1 MRVRSRCVVVDVLRM
16 SSRFRGPRCR
26 CPFPN
31 KPLTPAC
38 PTRTWTRRPAASR
51 VLDVAQLWRIDDRTI
66 AETTHRSS
74 SPAMRVFIVLVHVQK
89 INMPSFPLSHIDLQT
104 DAVERVL
111 GLSAS
116 SCCGRDASESAS
128 SRWHTCTS
136 AQRKC
141 IHLHGA
147 SIKKASDLQM
157 DAEPEVQGLGAQRA

>member
-1 MRVRSRCVVVDVLRM
+1 M
-16 SSRFRGPRCR
+16 STC
-26 CPFPN
+26 
-31 KPLTPAC
+31 
-38 PTRTWTRRPAASR
+38 TWTCRPAASR

-116 SCCGRDASESAS
+116 SCCGRDASVSAC